1 MLYAHKRFKLL
12 VNDTDNVGTV
22 YDYLEKTVKAPIDLS
37 DMLRW
42 QWVQCISAFDKFIH
56 DIVRIG
62 ILEIYQGQR
71 IITSKY
77 NMFAIDMQTYCDM
90 KNDPLR
96 ELQILEQ
103 RIILKHSY
111 LAFQDPSKVADA
123 LAYIWNDSDKW
134 GMIASQIGMNKN
146 DCVTFLKNAVIRRNQ
161 IVHEGDYI
169 DVYSKRQ
176 DIFEQDVKDVKEF
189 VLQVG
194 EAIYN
199 LVK

>member
-1 MLYAHKRFKLL
+1 MLYAYKRFKLL

-22 YDYLEKTVKAPIDLS
+22 YGYLEKTVKVPMDLS

-42 QWVQCISAFDKFIH
+42 QWVQCISVFDKFIH

-77 NMFAIDMQTYCDM
+77 NMFAIDMQTYWDM

-123 LAYIWNDSDKW
+123 LSYIWNANDKW

-146 DCVTFLKNAVIRRNQ
+146 DCVTF
-161 IVHEGDYI
+161 
-169 DVYSKRQ
+169 
-176 DIFEQDVKDVKEF
+176 
-189 VLQVG
+189 
-194 EAIYN
+194 
-199 LVK
+199 

>member
-1 MLYAHKRFKLL
+1 MLYAYKRFKLL

-22 YDYLEKTVKAPIDLS
+22 YGYLEKTVKVPIDLS

-42 QWVQCISAFDKFIH
+42 QWIQCISAFDKFIH

-71 IITSKY
+71 AITSKY

-90 KNDPLR
+90 KSDPLR

-123 LAYIWNDSDKW
+123 LSYIWNANDKW
-134 GMIASQIGMNKN
+134 GMIASQIGMSKN

-169 DVYSKRQ
+169 DLYSKRQ